1 MRAIIQRVSFAK
13 VESEGE
19 VLGEIS
25 RGLLLLLGITH
36 DDGPADIE
44 WLAKKAL
51 QLRIF
56 SDEAGKMNLSVGEA
70 GGGLLVVSQFTLYA
84 DSRKGNRP
92 SFTRSAPPSVA
103 QPLYEQFLRTV
114 RQHFSGPLSS
124 GRFGADM
131 QVSLLNDGP
140 VTILL
145 DTREG

>member
-19 VLGEIS
+19 LLGEIGP
-25 RGLLLLLGITH
+25 GLLLLLGITH
-36 DDGPADIE
+36 DDGPSDIE
-44 WLAKKAL
+44 WLTRKAL

-56 SDEAGKMNLSVGEA
+56 NDEAGKMNRSLVEA

-92 SFTRSAPPSVA
+92 SFTRSAPPARAV
-103 QPLYEQFLRTV
+103 PLYEQFLAVLR
-114 RQHFSGPLSS
+114 RDFSGPLAS

-145 DTREG
+145 DSKEG